1 MKLKTFRALSL
12 KSSVLSVSLLS
23 MILASS
29 PSFALVDAELQIGQ
43 RNASWKNSGDSSS
56 LTSQVIRV
64 AGHLDPIPLVPIGF
78 GLGLYSESWKV
89 DKDKQ
94 GLSSMSSYSLVP
106 EITAWLPLGDL
117 KPMARIGYSILTA
130 YSAKPSFVIGTQTVN
145 TGTLLLAGAGLRAA
159 VGLDWAVPVVPLLS
173 VTGALEYSSET
184 VKLAK
189 DKIGDIDVSPLFK
202 SVTISSTAI
211 LVGARLS
218 L

>member
-1 MKLKTFRALSL
+1 MKLKAFRALNL
-12 KSSVLSVSLLS
+12 RTSVLSACLFSVFT
-23 MILASS
+23 AAA

-43 RNASWKNSGDSSS
+43 RNASWKQSEESSS

-64 AGHLDPIPLVPIGF
+64 AGHLDPIPLVPIGV

-94 GLSSMSSYSLVP
+94 GVSSMSSYSLVP

-117 KPMARIGYSILTA
+117 KPTARIGYAILTA
-130 YSAKPSFVIGTQTVN
+130 YSAKPSLVVGTQTVN
-145 TGTLLLAGAGLRAA
+145 TGTLLLAGAGLRLA

-173 VTGALEYSSET
+173 LTGAVEYSSET

-189 DKIGDIDVSPLFK
+189 DKIGDIDVSPYFK
-202 SVTISSTAI
+202 SITLTSTAI